1 MPNLCIH
8 DIYEKEFGLILLV
21 ETPAHITVTQLLDE
35 YFQGVVEIIA
45 DKLKNNFAEEWK
57 QVQLRS
63 FFNGFQMM
71 NPLLLSSPCVPA
83 SPTPR
88 DLAVK
93 FFDVINGENYQMPI
107 PLTFGPNTLNTAGLS
122 DNAAPFFA
130 GELLSA
136 LLGGNE
142 IRSSFLHSGLM
153 ADLRAVHMILVNQQ
167 RTAGSENKKEESEP
181 ILTARTK
188 VKIRRVLL
196 ASLVNPEALISA
208 IETAGSTPHRSY
220 GIYL

>member
-1 MPNLCIH
+1 MV
-8 DIYEKEFGLILLV
+8 FFV

-35 YFQGVVEIIA
+35 YFLGVVEIIEGR
-45 DKLKNNFAEEWK
+45 LKNNFAEEWK
-57 QVQLRS
+57 QVQLGS
-63 FFNGFQMM
+63 FFNGFQLM
-71 NPLLLSSPCVPA
+71 NPLLLSSPCIPA

-88 DLAVK
+88 DLAVR
-93 FFDVINGENYQMPI
+93 FFDVINGENYQMPV

-122 DNAAPFFA
+122 DNAAPFVA

-142 IRSSFLHSGLM
+142 VRISFLHSGLM
-153 ADLRAVHMILVNQQ
+153 SDLRAVHMILLNQQ
-167 RTAGSENKKEESEP
+167 RITGSGDKKEEGEP

-188 VKIRRVLL
+188 VKIRRALF

-208 IETAGSTPHRSY
+208 IEIAGLAPHRSY
-220 GIYL
+220 GVYL